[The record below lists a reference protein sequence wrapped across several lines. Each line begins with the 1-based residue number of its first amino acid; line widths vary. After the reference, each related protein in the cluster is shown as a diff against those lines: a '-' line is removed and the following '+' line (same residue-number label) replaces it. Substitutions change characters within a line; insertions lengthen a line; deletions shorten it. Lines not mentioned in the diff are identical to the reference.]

1 MYYHIDAN
9 IWKQIKCFKCCVML
23 KSKVLILILISIL
36 FFFTKASANKIDSLL
51 ALVETSNNVDE
62 KIRLY
67 FEIVG
72 NVGDSNPKLYYEYA
86 TKAYDTAVNSNAELY
101 AIKSIY
107 RQAKGKI
114 YQKEIDESIL
124 LINDALDRL
133 DNLSENPNK
142 DMLTTK
148 AYLLEILGWAKVYN
162 EEHYE
167 AIHFYNQALE
177 LKNAIG
183 KQDGFLMAS
192 IGIICRGLGDY
203 DLAEEY
209 FKESVKLYSELNNHN
224 DLIIVLINLGYTYHE
239 KKLYT
244 KALEHFDHAL
254 RLAEQSGITEH
265 QYDIY
270 FYSARTH
277 FDLKNYDLALKYFLI
292 TNDYI
297 VNSNQEIRMAHCQT
311 YISKIKFL
319 TTQDAGVL
327 SDLLESYNES
337 LKYIDTDS
345 YAKKVKL
352 LSAEAI
358 SEVYSSIGNYKKA
371 LEFNK
376 IYHGTKDSI
385 SNTDKLLKIRSIDLK
400 NKFEGLQRKAEATK
414 KEELLETKLGYQFK
428 LIAALALFLLSI
440 LFVSLRLFK
449 SNKANRTM
457 KDNLIVKNNSLK
469 RTEQLLL
476 ESNRDMKEYI
486 SINKELEQFASI
498 ASHDIKAPLRT
509 IHSFSS
515 LIKRKFYE
523 QAQSNERQW
532 FDFVEK
538 GAKNLN
544 LLVNDLLSYS
554 KSNTKELNIE
564 LIELTPIIE
573 EVILL
578 LNFSISEANA
588 KINIHNCNFKLYAD
602 QIKLKQ
608 ILQNIISNAIKFRDS
623 ERQPIISIYGKET
636 DYHYC
641 IYIEDNGIGIGEDY
655 FDQVFEKFARL
666 NSKDKYEGTGL
677 GLAICAKYIKEHK
690 GEISIQR
697 NPDYGVTFKF
707 SISKECEFLKP
718 NLATV

>member
-1 MYYHIDAN
+1 
-9 IWKQIKCFKCCVML
+9 ML
-23 KSKVLILILISIL
+23 KSKLLILILISNL
-36 FFFTKASANKIDSLL
+36 FFVAIASANKIDSLL
-51 ALVETSNNVDE
+51 TLVETTNKLDE

-67 FEIVG
+67 FDIVTD
-72 NVGDSNPKLYYEYA
+72 VGESNPSLYYEYA
-86 TKAYDTAVNSNAELY
+86 TKAYETATSSDAELY

-107 RQAKGKI
+107 HQAMGKI
-114 YQKEIDESIL
+114 YLKEIDESIL
-124 LINDALDRL
+124 LINDALVRL
-133 DNLSENPNK
+133 DNLTEDPNI
-142 DMLTTK
+142 DILTTK
-148 AYLLEILGWAKVYN
+148 ASLLEILGWSKVYN
-162 EEHYE
+162 QEHYE

-177 LKNAIG
+177 LKSAIG
-183 KQDGFLMAS
+183 KQDGFLPAS
-192 IGIICRGLGDY
+192 IGIICQGLGDY

-209 FKESVKLYSELNNHN
+209 FKESVRLYSEENNYN
-224 DLIIVLINLGYTYHE
+224 DIIIVLINLGYCYHE

-244 KALEHFDHAL
+244 KALEQFDHAS
-254 RLAEQSGITEH
+254 RLAEQHGITEH
-265 QYDIY
+265 QYDIL

-277 FDLKNYDLALKYFLI
+277 FDLKNYDLALKYFI
-292 TNDYI
+292 STKDYI
-297 VNSNQEIRMAHCQT
+297 ANTDQKLKMAHCQT

-319 TTQDAGVL
+319 TSKDVGVL
-327 SDLLESYNES
+327 SKLVESYDES
-337 LKYIDTDS
+337 LKYADNDNA
-345 YAKKVKL
+345 AKKVKL

-371 LEFNK
+371 LKFNK
-376 IYHGTKDSI
+376 IYHVTKDSI
-385 SNTDKLLKIRSIDLK
+385 SNTDKLLKIRSLDLK

-428 LIAALALFLLSI
+428 LIAALALFLLSL
-440 LFVSLRLFK
+440 LFVLLRLFK
-449 SNKANRTM
+449 SNKAIKIM
-457 KDNLIVKNNSLK
+457 KDNLIIKNNSLK
-469 RTEQLLL
+469 TTEQLLL

-523 QAQSNERQW
+523 QAQPNERQW

-636 DYHYC
+636 DKHYC

-718 NLATV
+718 NLATA

>member
-1 MYYHIDAN
+1 
-9 IWKQIKCFKCCVML
+9 ML
-23 KSKVLILILISIL
+23 KSKLLILILISNL
-36 FFFTKASANKIDSLL
+36 FFLTKVKANKTDSLL
-51 ALVETSNNVDE
+51 TLVETTNKLDD

-67 FEIVG
+67 FEIISD
-72 NVGDSNPKLYYEYA
+72 VGDSNPDLYYEYA
-86 TKAYDTAVNSNAELY
+86 TKAYDIATISNGELW

-107 RQAKGKI
+107 HQAKGKI
-114 YQKEIDESIL
+114 YQKEIDEAIL
-124 LINDALDRL
+124 LINDALIRL
-133 DNLSENPNK
+133 DNLSENPNINI
-142 DMLTTK
+142 LTTK
-148 AYLLEILGWAKVYN
+148 ASLLEILGWAKVYN

-167 AIHFYNQALE
+167 AIHIYNQALE
-177 LKNAIG
+177 LKNTIG
-183 KQDGFLMAS
+183 KQDGFLPAS
-192 IGIICRGLGDY
+192 IGIICQGIGDY
-203 DLAEEY
+203 SLAVEY
-209 FKESVKLYSELNNHN
+209 FKESVRLYSEQNNYN
-224 DLIIVLINLGYTYHE
+224 DLVIVLINLGYCYHE

-244 KALEHFDHAL
+244 KALEQFDHTL
-254 RLAEQSGITEH
+254 RLAEQYGITDH
-265 QYDIY
+265 QYDIS

-277 FDLKNYDLALKYFLI
+277 FDLKNYDLALKYFLSSK
-292 TNDYI
+292 DYI
-297 VNSNQEIRMAHCQT
+297 ANTDLKLKMAHCQT

-319 TTQDAGVL
+319 TSKDISVL
-327 SDLLESYNES
+327 PDLVESYDES
-337 LKYIDTDS
+337 LKYADNNSD
-345 YAKKVKL
+345 AKKVKL
-352 LSAEAI
+352 LSAEALSGI
-358 SEVYSSIGNYKKA
+358 YSSIGNYKKA
-371 LEFNK
+371 FEFNK

-385 SNTDKLLKIRSIDLK
+385 SNTDKLLKIRSLDLK
-400 NKFEGLQRKAEATK
+400 NKFEGQQRKAEVTK

-428 LIAALALFLLSI
+428 LIAALALFLLSL

-449 SNKANRTM
+449 SNKANTKM
-457 KDNLIVKNNSLK
+457 KDKLIIKNNSLK

-486 SINKELEQFASI
+486 TVNKELEQFASI

-515 LIKRKFYE
+515 LIKKKFYD
-523 QAQSNERQW
+523 QAQSKERQW

-564 LIELTPIIE
+564 LIDLSLIIE

-578 LNFSISEANA
+578 LNYSISEANA

-608 ILQNIISNAIKFRDS
+608 ILQNIISNAIKFRDP

-636 DYHYC
+636 DKHYC
-641 IYIEDNGIGIGEDY
+641 ISIEDNGIGIEEDY

-690 GEISIQR
+690 GQISIQR
-697 NPDYGVTFKF
+697 NPEYGVTFNF
-707 SISKECEFLKP
+707 SVGKECEVLKP
-718 NLATV
+718 SLATV